1 MKCSFCLLEKMTY
14 SHVFKNVTFQ
24 TKRNA
29 QVKIKSV
36 MYLLSKDPH
45 RIFDFLLPRV
55 KEILNLS
62 RKNNKDTILIPNPT
76 RLRIHHGV

>member
-1 MKCSFCLLEKMTY
+1 MSVIDFLIIAFLFFFNTDCEDPENMKCSFCLLEKMTY

-24 TKRNA
+24 NKRNA

-55 KEILNLS
+55 
-62 RKNNKDTILIPNPT
+62 
-76 RLRIHHGV
+76 